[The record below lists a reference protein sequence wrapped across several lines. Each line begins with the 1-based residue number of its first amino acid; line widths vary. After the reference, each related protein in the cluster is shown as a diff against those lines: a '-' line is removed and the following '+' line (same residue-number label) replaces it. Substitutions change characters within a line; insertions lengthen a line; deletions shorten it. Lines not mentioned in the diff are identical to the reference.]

1 MHRVALALEKQIK
14 AFQERRGL
22 IDLSE
27 SSSEKNTG
35 TLSSNSPL
43 KYVTQSAIGNVR
55 TKKRSVLFVMKLEL
69 SIIKWFIRGQYILSS
84 VMLHK
89 NSSKACSKFF

>member
-14 AFQERRGL
+14 AFRERRGL

-55 TKKRSVLFVMKLEL
+55 T
-69 SIIKWFIRGQYILSS
+69 
-84 VMLHK
+84 
-89 NSSKACSKFF
+89 

>member
-35 TLSSNSPL
+35 TLSSN
-43 KYVTQSAIGNVR
+43 Y
-55 TKKRSVLFVMKLEL
+55 
-69 SIIKWFIRGQYILSS
+69 
-84 VMLHK
+84 
-89 NSSKACSKFF
+89 